1 MILEAFS
8 KTLITQFSQR
18 GDALRILQEWLNLY
32 LSMPIHSDSNMVHRV
47 LHTEIE
53 RTDAS
58 PFMLFRGKSPSGDIL
73 LQSLYDYCRSY
84 EDWEYRRWL
93 HTLKA
98 SDFEGASR

>member
-8 KTLITQFSQR
+8 KTLKQQFRRR
-18 GDALRILQEWLNLY
+18 GEALHILQEWLSLY
-32 LSMPIHSDSNMVHRV
+32 LSMPLHSGSSMVQQV

-53 RTDAS
+53 QAS
-58 PFMLFRGKSPSGDIL
+58 FSPLTLFRGKSETGDVL

-98 SDFEGASR
+98 SDFEEVSP